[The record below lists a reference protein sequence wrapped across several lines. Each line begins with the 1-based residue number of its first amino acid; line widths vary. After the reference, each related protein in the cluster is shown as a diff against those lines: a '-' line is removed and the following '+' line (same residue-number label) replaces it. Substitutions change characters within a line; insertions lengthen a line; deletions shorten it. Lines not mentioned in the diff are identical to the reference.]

1 MHHVLQRLREVIRVG
16 KIKILRQVHK
26 LEETDV
32 ALLRGLALR
41 RVQSAIR
48 LRHETSDQGA
58 IVGLRCCGSDRY
70 QLGGLDAIDRRAAD
84 ASHFSPL
91 RDQHALVAVQE
102 AHKP

>member
-16 KIKILRQVHK
+16 KIKIFRQVHE

-48 LRHETSDQGA
+48 LRHETSDQ
-58 IVGLRCCGSDRY
+58 
-70 QLGGLDAIDRRAAD
+70 
-84 ASHFSPL
+84 
-91 RDQHALVAVQE
+91 
-102 AHKP
+102 

>member
-16 KIKILRQVHK
+16 KIKIFRQVHE

-48 LRHETSDQGA
+48 LRDETSDQ
-58 IVGLRCCGSDRY
+58 
-70 QLGGLDAIDRRAAD
+70 
-84 ASHFSPL
+84 
-91 RDQHALVAVQE
+91 
-102 AHKP
+102 